1 MQRNDRWPTDYDPD
15 PRSRRGSASSRGSKK
30 KKSPPAS
37 ATSTPKKVIK
47 PQNLDFVVTG
57 KQLLKKGD
65 RANSL
70 PGTYHRRPSL
80 DTPKTRKPPS
90 PRRLNESQSSKSRET
105 SLEDDVSLELSQVSL
120 GTPRTQKPSPKTLS
134 ESRSSKRDTSMEDM
148 TLELSQV
155 SDFEDAN
162 SKYGVKKF
170 SALATSTPKKRAS
183 LPQPSKW
190 DKDSGQSGQGGQ
202 KTGRSVSVFR
212 PPSVSYRHGPS
223 TEPDYSSVS
232 PEYSQSSVETSPA
245 QTKMECSQD
254 LSSCCVSTW
263 LDDSDDTRVE
273 ETRRA
278 DGEWNTFWVNY
289 NNSIAKVPMKS
300 YYDQCPTPYRTENID
315 LADLDYSETRK
326 RSPEDLKNVNSIIR
340 NEGLRLTPR
349 ETQNIIKC
357 AHILGNV
364 LSTAI
369 ERRSRE
375 KEEPDKVQELLIETE
390 VDTDK
395 GQRKKSMTL
404 NLKETNVPAEVKEEK
419 RSETVT
425 TQTDIS
431 LPNTKSAPRIFEN
444 ILRQLSRSSI
454 DEASL
459 RKAKESLEVEK
470 KEEINKK
477 EDIDK
482 KEDIYKKEEIN
493 KKEDIYKKEDIN
505 KKEDID
511 KKEDINKKEDF
522 DKKEEFDEKVV
533 E

>member
-1 MQRNDRWPTDYDPD
+1 MQRNDRWPSDYDPD

-37 ATSTPKKVIK
+37 ATSTPKKVTK

-70 PGTYHRRPSL
+70 PGSYRRRPSL

-90 PRRLNESQSSKSRET
+90 PKKLTESQSSKSQET

-134 ESRSSKRDTSMEDM
+134 NESRSSKRDTSMEDM

-155 SDFEDAN
+155 SDFEDTN

-183 LPQPSKW
+183 LPQPCKR
-190 DKDSGQSGQGGQ
+190 DKDRGQSGQSGQ

-263 LDDSDDTRVE
+263 LEDSDDTRVE

-289 NNSIAKVPMKS
+289 NNSIATVPMKS

-315 LADLDYSETRK
+315 LADLDFSETSRK
-326 RSPEDLKNVNSIIR
+326 RSPEDMKNINSIIR
-340 NEGLRLTPR
+340 NEGLHLTPR

-364 LSTAI
+364 LSKAI

-375 KEEPDKVQELLIETE
+375 KEEPDKVQELQAETE
-390 VDTDK
+390 ADTEKD
-395 GQRKKSMTL
+395 QKKKTMTL
-404 NLKETNVPAEVKEEK
+404 DLKETNVPAEVKEEK

-470 KEEINKK
+470 NKIN
-477 EDIDK
+477 E
-482 KEDIYKKEEIN
+482 KKEET
-493 KKEDIYKKEDIN
+493 
-505 KKEDID
+505 
-511 KKEDINKKEDF
+511 
-522 DKKEEFDEKVV
+522 DKKEEKSESK
-533 E
+533 

>member
-1 MQRNDRWPTDYDPD
+1 MQRSDRWPSDYDPD

-30 KKSPPAS
+30 KSPPAS
-37 ATSTPKKVIK
+37 ATSTPKKVTK

-70 PGTYHRRPSL
+70 PGSYRRRPSL
-80 DTPKTRKPPS
+80 DTPKTRKLPS
-90 PRRLNESQSSKSRET
+90 PKRLNESQSSKSRET

-120 GTPRTQKPSPKTLS
+120 GTPRTQKPSPKALS
-134 ESRSSKRDTSMEDM
+134 NESRSSKRDTSTEDM

-155 SDFEDAN
+155 SDFEDTN

-183 LPQPSKW
+183 LPQPCKW
-190 DKDSGQSGQGGQ
+190 DKDSGQSGQ
-202 KTGRSVSVFR
+202 KTGRSVSVCR
-212 PPSVSYRHGPS
+212 PPSASYRPS

-232 PEYSQSSVETSPA
+232 PEYSQSSAETSPA

-263 LDDSDDTRVE
+263 LEDDDTRV

-300 YYDQCPTPYRTENID
+300 YYDQCPTPYRTENIE
-315 LADLDYSETRK
+315 LADLDFSETSRK
-326 RSPEDLKNVNSIIR
+326 RSPEDMKNINSIIR
-340 NEGLRLTPR
+340 NEGLHLTPR

-375 KEEPDKVQELLIETE
+375 KEEPDKVQELQ
-390 VDTDK
+390 VDTEADTEK
-395 GQRKKSMTL
+395 DQKKKSMTL

-470 KEEINKK
+470 KEEI
-477 EDIDK
+477 
-482 KEDIYKKEEIN
+482 
-493 KKEDIYKKEDIN
+493 
-505 KKEDID
+505 
-511 KKEDINKKEDF
+511 
-522 DKKEEFDEKVV
+522 DKKEERKAKEKKS
-533 E
+533 ETK

>member
-1 MQRNDRWPTDYDPD
+1 MGMQRNDRWPSDYDPD
-15 PRSRRGSASSRGSKK
+15 PRSRRGSTSSRGSKK

-37 ATSTPKKVIK
+37 ASSTPKKVTK

-70 PGTYHRRPSL
+70 PGSYRRRLSL

-90 PRRLNESQSSKSRET
+90 PKKLNESQSSKSRET
-105 SLEDDVSLELSQVSL
+105 SLEDDVSLELSQVS
-120 GTPRTQKPSPKTLS
+120 
-134 ESRSSKRDTSMEDM
+134 
-148 TLELSQV
+148 
-155 SDFEDAN
+155 DFEDRS

-183 LPQPSKW
+183 LPQPCKW
-190 DKDSGQSGQGGQ
+190 DKDSGQSG

-212 PPSVSYRHGPS
+212 PPSVSYSMTPHVHRHTAS

-263 LDDSDDTRVE
+263 LEDSDDTRVE

-315 LADLDYSETRK
+315 LADLDFSETSRK
-326 RSPEDLKNVNSIIR
+326 RSPEDMTNINSIIR
-340 NEGLRLTPR
+340 NEGLHLTPR

-375 KEEPDKVQELLIETE
+375 KEVPDKVQELQVETE
-390 VDTDK
+390 ADPEK
-395 GQRKKSMTL
+395 KQRKKSMTL

-470 KEEINKK
+470 KEEI
-477 EDIDK
+477 
-482 KEDIYKKEEIN
+482 
-493 KKEDIYKKEDIN
+493 
-505 KKEDID
+505 
-511 KKEDINKKEDF
+511 
-522 DKKEEFDEKVV
+522 DKKEEKGETK
-533 E
+533 